1 MALAGGGEAEG
12 HLAYALLRKSSFE
25 RLMGEAMPA
34 ASKDVRE
41 RVKRLREEIDHHN
54 YRYYILDSPEI
65 SDAEF
70 DRLFDE
76 LLELEAKH
84 PQLVTPDSPTQR
96 VGAPPLEKFRT
107 VRHTLPMLSLNKAT
121 SEEEFFDFHRRVLEL
136 SGALEGKIHYTVE
149 PKFDGLAVELVY
161 RKGSFQLGSTRGD
174 GTTGEDITINLRT
187 VKTIPLHL
195 RPDGGKLPDL
205 IEVRGEVIIFKED
218 FEKLN
223 KVRTKAGEE
232 PFANPRNAAAGSVRQ
247 LDSKITA
254 FRPLK
259 FFAYGIGLLK
269 GKSLSSHYRTLQYL
283 SQLGFKINPYVK
295 LCRKTIQVADH
306 HQLILSKRD
315 ALEYDID
322 GTVVKVDSYN
332 LQSEIGELSHSPRW
346 AVAWKFPPQQETTK
360 IEEILIS
367 VGRTGALTPIAL
379 LKPVRVGGVE
389 VSRASLHNEDE
400 IARKD
405 IRVGDTVVVQRAGD
419 VIPEVV
425 KVIASRRTGKEKRF
439 VMPRSCPVC
448 GSKVERPPGEAISRC
463 TRISCPAQVKE
474 RIAHFVYKGAMNIE
488 GLGFKTI
495 NQLVERKMIADP
507 ADLYFLTKEE
517 LLPMER
523 MGEKLATNILSEI
536 EKSKTT
542 SLTRLFFSLGIR
554 NVGYHLA
561 QVLAKQFGSI
571 DNLRSQTVENLT
583 AVHEIGPVVATSIHN
598 FFEDPRNLEFLE
610 KLKKGGM
617 KFPVEREIEG
627 SLPLTGKTFV
637 LTGALEKF
645 SREQARSAIEELGG
659 RVSSSVSR
667 KTDYVVVGTDP
678 GSKYDKARQLGIK
691 IMEEAEF
698 VELIERHGGEV

>member
-12 HLAYALLRKSSFE
+12 HLAYVLLRKSSSE

-34 ASKDVRE
+34 ASKGIRE
-41 RVKRLREEIDHHN
+41 RAKRLREEIDHHN

-65 SDAEF
+65 SDADF

-76 LLELEAKH
+76 LLELEAKY
-84 PQLVTPDSPTQR
+84 PQLLTPDSPTQR
-96 VGAPPLEKFRT
+96 VGAPPLEEFRT
-107 VRHTLPMLSLNKAT
+107 VRHALPMLSLNKAT

-136 SGALEGKIHYTVE
+136 SGAPEEKIHYTVE

-161 RKGSFQLGSTRGD
+161 SKGLFQLGSTRGD
-174 GTTGEDITINLRT
+174 GTSGEDITVNLRT

-195 RPDGGKLPDL
+195 RPDGGRVPDL

-223 KVRTKAGEE
+223 KARAEVGEE

-254 FRPLK
+254 SRPLR
-259 FFAYGIGLLK
+259 FFAYGIGLLQ
-269 GKSLSSHYRTLQYL
+269 GRSLSSHYRTLHYL

-295 LCRKTIQVADH
+295 LCREKSEVTDH
-306 HQLILSKRD
+306 HQLILSKRSK
-315 ALEYDID
+315 LEYDID

-360 IEEILIS
+360 IEEISIS

-379 LKPVRVGGVE
+379 LEPVRVGGVE

-400 IARKD
+400 IAKKD

-425 KVIASRRTGKEKRF
+425 KVITSKRTGEEKRF
-439 VMPRSCPVC
+439 VMPRRCPVC

-474 RIAHFVYKGAMNIE
+474 RIAHFVSKGAMNIE
-488 GLGFKTI
+488 GLGIKTI
-495 NQLVERKMIADP
+495 SQLVERKMIADP
-507 ADLYFLTKEE
+507 ADLYFLTMEE

-536 EKSKTT
+536 EKSKTP
-542 SLTRLFFSLGIR
+542 SLTRLVFSLGIR

-561 QVLAKQFGSI
+561 QVLAKQFGSL
-571 DNLRSQTVENLT
+571 DNLRSQTVEGLT

-598 FFEDPRNLEFLE
+598 FFQDPRNLEFLE
-610 KLKKGGM
+610 KLKKGEV
-617 KFPVEREIEG
+617 KFPVERKLEAT
-627 SLPLTGKTFV
+627 LPLTGKTFV

-645 SREQARSAIEELGG
+645 TREQAKSAVEELGG
-659 RVSSSVSR
+659 RVSAAVSR
-667 KTDYVVVGTDP
+667 KTDYVVVGADP
-678 GSKYDKARQLGIK
+678 GSKYEKARQLGIK

-698 VELIERHGGEV
+698 VELVETHGGRL